1 MRTYFIF
8 LWVVTLTVKS
18 SEVFFIVPART
29 AQAVNDKI
37 TELKMLGYP
46 FVIVCGEK
54 VNLPNVVYRE
64 RRGKYDAINY
74 GANFLSAQ
82 TKIVCLNDVDTKIF
96 NFEKA
101 LEKICGSVAVL
112 VFCKLKLK
120 SGLQVHFYSMMDRI
134 RKILQITSSGELMLI
149 RREVFESILPL
160 PPCKTED
167 NYMSFKVLE
176 LGYNSTFC
184 EDCFVETERTIS
196 YEEEKAY
203 KTRTVT
209 GVYQALSQTKTKP
222 LIRVF
227 YLFLPF
233 ISPLLLLQGR
243 RGLSWLK
250 GIVQGVTG
258 FLIGDKDGKF

>member
-1 MRTYFIF
+1 
-8 LWVVTLTVKS
+8 LKAKS

-29 AQAVNDKI
+29 AKAVNDKLK
-37 TELKMLGYP
+37 ELKKLGYP

-54 VNLPNVVYRE
+54 VNIPNVVYRK

-74 GANFLSAQ
+74 GANFLSDK

-101 LEKICGSVAVL
+101 LEKIRGNVAVL
-112 VFCKLKLK
+112 VFCKLELK
-120 SGLQVHFYSMMDRI
+120 SGLQVYFYSMMDRI
-134 RKILQITSSGELMLI
+134 RKRLQITSSGELMLI
-149 RREVFESILPL
+149 RREVFERIIPI

-167 NYMSFKVLE
+167 NYISFKVLG
-176 LGYNSTFC
+176 LGYKSTFC
-184 EDCFVETERTIS
+184 EDCWVETERTKS

-222 LIRVF
+222 LIKVF

-233 ISPLLLLQGR
+233 ISPLLLLQGK

-250 GIVQGVTG
+250 GIVQGISC
-258 FLIGDKDGKF
+258 FLIGDKEGKY

>member
-1 MRTYFIF
+1 MR
-8 LWVVTLTVKS
+8 VKS
-18 SEVFFIVPART
+18 SDVFFIVPART
-29 AQAVNDKI
+29 AKAVNDKI
-37 TELKMLGYP
+37 NELKMLGYP
-46 FVIVCGEK
+46 FVIICGEK
-54 VNLPNVVYRE
+54 VNIPNVVYRE

-74 GANFLSAQ
+74 GANFLSDK

-101 LEKICGSVAVL
+101 LETICRNVAVL

-120 SGLQVHFYSMMDRI
+120 SGLQVYFYSMMDRI

-149 RREVFESILPL
+149 RREVFERLIPL

-167 NYMSFKVLE
+167 NYISFKVLE
-176 LGYNSTFC
+176 LGYKSTFC
-184 EDCFVETERTIS
+184 EDCLVETERTKS

-209 GVYQALSQTKTKP
+209 GIYQALSQTKTKP

-227 YLFLPF
+227 YFFLPF
-233 ISPLLLLQGR
+233 MSPLLLLQGK
-243 RGLSWLK
+243 RGVSWLK
-250 GIVQGVTG
+250 GIVQGVTS
-258 FLIGDKDGKF
+258 FLIGDKEGKF

>member
-1 MRTYFIF
+1 LGI
-8 LWVVTLTVKS
+8 KS

-29 AQAVNDKI
+29 AESVNDKI
-37 TELKMLGYP
+37 KELETLAYP
-46 FVIVCGEK
+46 FVIVCAEK
-54 VNLPNVVYRE
+54 TSIPNVVYRG
-64 RRGKYDAINY
+64 RKGKYDAINY
-74 GANFLSAQ
+74 GANFLRAD

-101 LEKICGSVAVL
+101 LETISRNVAAL
-112 VFCKLKLK
+112 VFCKLKVK
-120 SGLQVHFYSMMDRI
+120 RGLQVHFYSMMDRI

-167 NYMSFKVLE
+167 NYISFKVLE
-176 LGYNSTFC
+176 LGYRSTFC
-184 EDCFVETERTIS
+184 EDCFVETERTKS

-233 ISPLLLLQGR
+233 ISPLLLLQGK
-243 RGLSWLK
+243 RGLSWLR
-250 GIVQGVTG
+250 GIVQGVTC
-258 FLIGDKDGKF
+258 FLIGEKDGKF